1 MTATATAW
9 AFRPTSTARRCT
21 STPASPSPPL
31 FVTEVQGGAARVA
44 GLRPG
49 DIIESINESAPF
61 IKGAPIPAIAAL
73 YPQYP
78 EARPVRLRLLRQSTG
93 RRWTATVKPGL
104 FQRDLTALQVVRSKL
119 LDDDIAYVRISGFVP
134 DSAERVLRAI
144 ARLGEDRLLVG
155 VVLDLRG
162 NDGGSPTEAVRLLS
176 AFAHGKVTAYQC
188 TVDDKCET
196 LRTDDTV
203 DLLDLPLAVLIDRS
217 CASAC
222 EHFSSAVK
230 DLRLGRLV
238 GTRTAGV
245 VSGPAQA
252 YLLSNN
258 TTLSFPSRHHLGPNR
273 EVIDRIGVAPD
284 HHVPL
289 TPKDAAAGHDPA
301 LTKALTLLHK

>member
-1 MTATATAW
+1 
-9 AFRPTSTARRCT
+9 
-21 STPASPSPPL
+21 
-31 FVTEVQGGAARVA
+31 
-44 GLRPG
+44 
-49 DIIESINESAPF
+49 
-61 IKGAPIPAIAAL
+61 
-73 YPQYP
+73 
-78 EARPVRLRLLRQSTG
+78 
-93 RRWTATVKPGL
+93 
-104 FQRDLTALQVVRSKL
+104 VVRSKL
-119 LDDDIAYVRISGFVP
+119 LDDDIAYVRITRFVA
-134 DSAERVLRAI
+134 DSAERILRAI
-144 ARLGEDRLLVG
+144 ARLREDQTLAG

-162 NDGGSPTEAVRLLS
+162 NDGGRPTEAVRLLS

-188 TVDDKCET
+188 TVDDTCET
-196 LRTDDTV
+196 VRTDDTV

-252 YLLSNN
+252 YVLSDN
-258 TTLSFPSRHHLGPNR
+258 TMLSFPSRHHLGPNR

-284 HHVPL
+284 HYVPP